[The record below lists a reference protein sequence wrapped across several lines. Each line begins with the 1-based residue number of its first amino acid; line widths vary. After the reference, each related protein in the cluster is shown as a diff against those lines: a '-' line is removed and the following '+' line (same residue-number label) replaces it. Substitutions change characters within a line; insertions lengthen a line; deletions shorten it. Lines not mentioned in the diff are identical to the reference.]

1 MGGGVSV
8 PKPKEMDYAN
18 EGIKYLNAQGPLL
31 DKTLALQ
38 NQYNP
43 QFGKSNLA
51 DIRQF
56 STGLQDIQDQATRA
70 AQANLT
76 SSKAGEISS
85 MTGLV
90 GAGRN
95 FFDAVSPEQAA
106 MTRQATLAA
115 QQAYGRAGTLT
126 ADQMRSATQQARES
140 AGQSGR
146 VGGNADIASQI
157 LNREQM
163 LGARRAE
170 AAQAGQQAFGMGQS
184 MYQSP
189 LMALLGAPSQA
200 YNSGQ
205 QFTQYGMGLLGQNNP
220 NLINPD
226 TGINLA
232 AAYRKDVLGAQSAQA
247 QANASSSAGLMGG
260 IGSAVG
266 GIATAKAFMLC
277 IPEGQVIDTPDGQ
290 KKIEDLDVG
299 DTVIGFNGFPVTI
312 HQKHSYRED
321 PSTNRFLEIEISDG
335 KSISLCDKHKIDG
348 IESGKLK
355 DEVFGNKINSI
366 KRFDGVSKSFDL
378 LTSDDGYR
386 IHGIPVNS
394 MIEEVALK
402 TAEIINK
409 Y

>member
-1 MGGGVSV
+1 MGGSTSV
-8 PKPKEMDYAN
+8 AIPKEPNIGQD
-18 EGIKYLNAQGPLL
+18 ISKYVTGYGQALPAVLSLEAQYRPE
-31 DKTLALQ
+31 
-38 NQYNP
+38 
-43 QFGKSNLA
+43 FGKLNLA
-51 DIRQF
+51 DMGQYT
-56 STGLQDIQDQATRA
+56 TGLQAIQDQATRT
-70 AQANLT
+70 AQGQLT
-76 SSKAGEISS
+76 SSKAGELAS
-85 MTGLV
+85 MTGLA

-95 FFDAVSPEQAA
+95 FLDTLSPEQAA
-106 MTRQATLAA
+106 MTRQATMAA
-115 QQAYGRAGTLT
+115 QQAYGRSGTLSP
-126 ADQMRSATQQARES
+126 DQMRSSTQQARES

-146 VGGNADIASQI
+146 VGGNADVASQI

-184 MYQSP
+184 MYQAP

-200 YNSGQ
+200 YNAGQ
-205 QFTQYGMGLLGQNNP
+205 QFTQYGMGLLGQSTP
-220 NLINPD
+220 QMINPD
-226 TGINLA
+226 TGANLA
-232 AAYRKDVLGAQSAQA
+232 AAYRRDVLGAKSAQA
-247 QANASSSAGLMGG
+247 QANASRSAGMMGG

-266 GIATAKAFMLC
+266 GFATAKAFMLC

-312 HQKHSYRED
+312 DQKHSYRED
-321 PSTNRFLEIEISDG
+321 PSINRFLEIELSNG
-335 KSISLCDKHKIDG
+335 NSISLCDKHKIDG
-348 IESGKLK
+348 IESGQLK
-355 DEVFGNKINSI
+355 DEVFGNQINSI

-409 Y
+409 N